1 MSEEKQTDD
10 FELARLVEGAGLSAA
25 GEQERLERWGQ
36 AFACWLE
43 ERRARGSVQDKRRGR
58 NTWKEFIGFTQ
69 ALPWQVTTEMVTGY
83 VEWLSE
89 QGRQAGTIGWRLRS
103 ISKFYEF
110 TQEFCQREGIEAEG
124 GEGSFKN
131 NPQRPLADGQTGLR
145 LLFDAAARRVPAGG
159 PAAAEVGRTGG
170 GGGKMADAVYVER
183 KDTPG

>member
-110 TQEFCQREGIEAEG
+110 TQEFCQREGIEAEE
-124 GEGSFKN
+124 GEVFN
-131 NPQRPLADGQTGLR
+131 
-145 LLFDAAARRVPAGG
+145 
-159 PAAAEVGRTGG
+159 PAAAASRPKARAYE
-170 GGGKMADAVYVER
+170 KANILSPAE
-183 KDTPG
+183 